1 MKTLISFI
9 LLRKFCVVHAVSMK
23 STKKHIPGNEV
34 ESSQK
39 EWHYIHN
46 SFLLWSLKEWILIGS
61 LLSEG
66 ALVGSV
72 LLEQK
77 FKG

>member
-39 EWHYIHN
+39 E
-46 SFLLWSLKEWILIGS
+46 
-61 LLSEG
+61 
-66 ALVGSV
+66 
-72 LLEQK
+72 
-77 FKG
+77 